1 MRVGLT
7 LIGIVF
13 FVIGILMVL
22 FLWPM
27 IGYETSETF
36 RMEDVK
42 GGETVMYVGEITAI
56 TEYGEIFVLELD
68 YGALVA
74 YTGEEDFE
82 ENEMVLVTIDFGDN
96 VTNWDENDY
105 TVQKIPTIGGSFG
118 LVVLIIGLVVTI
130 AGLVTRK
137 RTVEEL
143 MKFSVQSVPS
153 PMTEE
158 LSASSSQLFPT
169 SQVLPASQPV
179 PIQPSQ
185 TTQIEQTTCPR
196 CGRVFGVMGL
206 SRPVKIS
213 CPDCGLEGILE

>member
-1 MRVGLT
+1 MRAGLT
-7 LIGIVF
+7 IIGMVLLI
-13 FVIGILMVL
+13 IGILMVL

-36 RMEDVK
+36 RMEELK
-42 GGETVMYVGEITAI
+42 GGETIMYVGEITEI
-56 TEYGEIFVLELD
+56 TEFGEIFVLELD
-68 YGALVA
+68 DGALNA
-74 YTGEEDFE
+74 YTREDEFQ

-118 LVVLIIGLVVTI
+118 LVVLIIGLVVMI

-153 PMTEE
+153 TIPEE
-158 LSASSSQLFPT
+158 
-169 SQVLPASQPV
+169 SQVLASQPTPVQQASITSQTV
-179 PIQPSQ
+179 PIQPPQ
-185 TTQIEQTTCPR
+185 PTQIEQTTCPR

-213 CPDCGLEGILE
+213 CPECGLEGILE